1 MDKRFWISGVA
12 AFIVLYMLSFVVH
25 SLILGGDYIQIMNER
40 NLFRPPGEAMN
51 YMPFMLVAHLLMG
64 FAFAWIY
71 RQGIAPNESWVM
83 QGVRFG
89 IAAALFGTIPMYL
102 IYYSL
107 QPWPFST
114 VIKQIVL
121 QTISTVIAGVVVA
134 WLNRSTA
141 PTAA

>member
-1 MDKRFWISGVA
+1 MDKRFWISGVV
-12 AFIVLYMLSFVVH
+12 AFIALYLLSFVVH
-25 SLILGGDYIQIMNER
+25 SLILGSDYMRIMDEQK
-40 NLFRPPGEAMN
+40 LFRPPGEAMN
-51 YMPFMLVAHLLMG
+51 YMPFMLIAHLLMG

-71 RQGIAPNESWVM
+71 RQGIAAGESWLI

-89 IAAALFGTIPMYL
+89 IAAALFATVPMYL

-121 QTISTVIAGVVVA
+121 QTISTVIVGIVVA

>member
-1 MDKRFWISGVA
+1 MDKRFWISGVV

-25 SLILGGDYIQIMNER
+25 SLILGGDYIRIMEER

-71 RQGIAPNESWVM
+71 RQGIAPNESWLM

-89 IAAALFGTIPMYL
+89 IAAALFGTVPMYL

-121 QTISTVIAGVVVA
+121 QTISTVIAGIVVA
-134 WLNRSTA
+134 WFNRDR
-141 PTAA
+141 AAA

>member
-1 MDKRFWISGVA
+1 MDKRFWISGIV

-25 SLILGGDYIQIMNER
+25 SLILGGDYMRVMEEQK
-40 NLFRPPGEAMN
+40 LFRPPEEAMN

-71 RQGIAPNESWVM
+71 RQGIAPNEPWLM

-89 IAAALFGTIPMYL
+89 VAAALFGTVPMYL

-121 QTISTVIAGVVVA
+121 QTISTVIAGIVVA
-134 WLNRSTA
+134 WLNRSPMPA
-141 PTAA
+141 QA

>member
-1 MDKRFWISGVA
+1 MDKRFWISGVV

-25 SLILGGDYIQIMNER
+25 SLILGGDYVQIMNER

-71 RQGIAPNESWVM
+71 RQGIAPNEPWLW
-83 QGVRFG
+83 QGIRFG
-89 IAAALFGTIPMYL
+89 LAAALYGAVPMYL

-114 VIKQIVL
+114 VIKQVVL
-121 QTISTVIAGVVVA
+121 QTISTVVAGIVVA
-134 WLNRSTA
+134 WFNRDR
-141 PTAA
+141 AAA